1 MKRYFRCLR
10 RSCLLMIS
18 CIILGTL
25 LILLAYCIPKWAM
38 LPNVK
43 ASLETFEKEG
53 IYYRLFDS
61 QGSQLDNFTDTFMVG
76 NTITSKG
83 KGIVDD
89 AMSNYRTSGDGLNNI
104 QSLRA
109 YVEDDSIGF
118 WSYGRY
124 WHGYLVMLKPL
135 FTIFSYSQI
144 RYMNVLFQVGL
155 IVALCVALAKRGL
168 TQLCLPIILAWYLL
182 CPPAV
187 MMSLQFSSVFYIA
200 FGACLLITLFH
211 EHYKKKGYPYI
222 FIIIGAATS
231 YFDLLTY
238 PMLTAV
244 LPLAVIL
251 ALESGKNRRF
261 FASFIFLAK
270 CGTAWGAGFLGM
282 WFGKWCIA
290 SLLTGVDY
298 ISQSLNQIATRTSAT
313 TSAGEQ
319 VAITEGL
326 KRSLETL
333 FTPPV
338 LFGLGLATVLCIVLF
353 VKRQKQIE
361 FSFINVIPFILL
373 SLVPIVWL
381 LITCNHSTVHYWFTY
396 RNLAASAFALFTGIL
411 ALIRSPSAAPIKP
424 QND

>member
-1 MKRYFRCLR
+1 
-10 RSCLLMIS
+10 
-18 CIILGTL
+18 
-25 LILLAYCIPKWAM
+25 M

-43 ASLETFEKEG
+43 VSLETFEKEG
-53 IYYRLFDS
+53 VYYRLFDS
-61 QGSQLDNFTDTFMVG
+61 QGSQLDNFTDAFMVG
-76 NTITSKG
+76 NTITSMG
-83 KGIVDD
+83 KSIVDD
-89 AMSNYRTSGDGLNNI
+89 AMSNYRTSGNGLNNI

-124 WHGYLVMLKPL
+124 WHGYLVLLKPL

-144 RYMNVLFQVGL
+144 RCLNVLFQVGL
-155 IVALCVALAKRGL
+155 IAALCVALTKRGL
-168 TQLCLPIILAWYLL
+168 ARLCLPIILAWYLL

-200 FGACLLITLFH
+200 FGACLLIALFH
-211 EHYKKKGYPYI
+211 EHYEKKGYPYI

-251 ALESGKNRRF
+251 ALQSGKNRRL
-261 FASFIFLAK
+261 STSLIFLVK
-270 CGTAWGAGFLGM
+270 CGIAWGVGFLGM

-290 SLLTGVDY
+290 SLLTGVNY
-298 ISQSLNQIATRTSAT
+298 ISQSLSQIATRTSAT

-326 KRSLETL
+326 KRSLEAL
-333 FTPPV
+333 LTPPV
-338 LFGLGLATVLCIVLF
+338 LLGLGLAAVLCIVLF
-353 VKRQKQIE
+353 VKKKKQIE
-361 FSFINVIPFILL
+361 CSFINFIPFILL
-373 SLVPIVWL
+373 SFVPIVWL
-381 LITCNHSTVHYWFTY
+381 MITCNHSTVHYWFTY
-396 RNLAASAFALFTGIL
+396 RNLAASVFALFTGL
-411 ALIRSPSAAPIKP
+411 LVLIRYPTAASVKAE
-424 QND
+424 